1 MREAAAGWSRH
12 SPSSGV
18 SVRLLCLMG
27 SLFVL
32 CATARAQEAPPSML
46 HQGARVRAE
55 VPSFGAGWQLGSFAF
70 ARVRG
75 QRCLGV
81 GILGRDPTGAPQ
93 LVLLKG
99 IRRLEVDGRTNTDAY
114 VIGLAPPG
122 DSDWAAVDLDSL
134 RREDHD
140 CPIQGKPQ

>member
-1 MREAAAGWSRH
+1 M
-12 SPSSGV
+12 
-18 SVRLLCLMG
+18 RLLLLSGCLLG
-27 SLFVL
+27 A
-32 CATARAQEAPPSML
+32 CALLPAQEAPPSMV

-55 VPSFGAGWQLGSFAF
+55 VPSFGPGWQLGSFAF

-81 GILGRDPTGAPQ
+81 GILGRDTTGAPQ

-114 VIGLAPPG
+114 VIGLTPPG
-122 DSDWAAVDLDSL
+122 DSDWSAVDLDSL
-134 RREDHD
+134 RLEDHE
-140 CPIQGKPQ
+140 CPIQGKPR